1 MLRELKAEEK
11 RVFTLGET
19 LQKRIEDGKYR
30 SNYFGAEL
38 ALQEI
43 AQATA
48 SLIKAQELL
57 RDKEALGMQTPKK
70 AAEATGVVIDI
81 DLSEP
86 HREMGEEARAYF
98 AMSAGRDEAAFIHD
112 HEKLTPSASLMSRSR
127 SGVARHHISLSVKES
142 GQDGVRADRGE

>member
-57 RDKEALGMQTPKK
+57 RDT
-70 AAEATGVVIDI
+70 
-81 DLSEP
+81 
-86 HREMGEEARAYF
+86 
-98 AMSAGRDEAAFIHD
+98 SA
-112 HEKLTPSASLMSRSR
+112 
-127 SGVARHHISLSVKES
+127 
-142 GQDGVRADRGE
+142 